1 MHGDNGLARYMRGQ
15 PLMCS
20 VLVMA
25 GRVVLAATPQ
35 SQWFVGHAIMYCLIA
50 GAVRMHAWNK
60 LIPCHHILL
69 NDLRFSGAARTQI
82 QNLVPW
88 SFMRGEF
95 HVSVCLALVFG
106 VETLLV
112 AIMDHLL
119 DSVWGHGQAEVG
131 LLAMLG
137 LEALMNLCVV
147 PGEQGYMVAGSCLCV
162 GQLRSATSE
171 HTGVHVLDARQPDAG
186 IRLRGSEGCRV
197 RGCHQALL
205 SLCHA
210 HGGGSSLVCGSH
222 RDVVPP

>member
-88 SFMRGEF
+88 SSILGEF
-95 HVSVCLALVFG
+95 RLSMHLALVFG

-112 AIMDHLL
+112 TIMNHLL
-119 DSVWGHGQAEVG
+119 DPVWDHEQAEVG

-137 LEALMNLCVV
+137 LEAVMNLCVG
-147 PGEQGYMVAGSCLCV
+147 P
-162 GQLRSATSE
+162 
-171 HTGVHVLDARQPDAG
+171 
-186 IRLRGSEGCRV
+186 
-197 RGCHQALL
+197 
-205 SLCHA
+205 
-210 HGGGSSLVCGSH
+210 GGSRLHSRWLMLVCGTATQC
-222 RDVVPP
+222 DVRAYRRTCTGCTSAGRRNSPQRIRRLPRSGMSPSATIAVPCSWPRQ